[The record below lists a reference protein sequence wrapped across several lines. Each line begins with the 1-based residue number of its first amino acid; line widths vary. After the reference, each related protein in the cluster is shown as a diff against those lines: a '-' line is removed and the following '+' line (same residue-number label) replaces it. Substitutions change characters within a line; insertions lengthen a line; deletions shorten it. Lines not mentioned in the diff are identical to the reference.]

1 MIQGTITYRSVVAT
15 VVLTMLALL
24 ASACKSPTE
33 FDIPQHVDST
43 QVGDT
48 VISLASSNAFIS
60 PFTQTISVNGF
71 IFFHEVPLGK
81 DPTGS
86 FAGTFIRK
94 AGHTAIGIALNLQ
107 HDPAQSYYGT
117 AGFIPYQAVGLT
129 LNVPDMPVDSLS
141 IQTHSADESDGI
153 ATLTVAEYDPIGGV
167 IGVKSVPATAYVAT
181 SIVTVTGAPNGSPP
195 VQMIQ
200 IQIRLTST
208 YVDNSGGNVFFYRV
222 DGMLFI
228 PWP

>member
-1 MIQGTITYRSVVAT
+1 MTQETISYRSVVAT
-15 VVLTMLALL
+15 LVLTMLALL

-48 VISLASSNAFIS
+48 VIALASSTAFIS
-60 PFTQTISVNGF
+60 PFTQTIAVNGF

-86 FAGTFIRK
+86 FAGTFARH
-94 AGHTAIGIALNLQ
+94 AGHTTIGVALNLQ

-117 AGFIPYQAVGLT
+117 AGLIPYQAVGLT
-129 LNVPDMPVDSLS
+129 LNMHDMPVDSLS
-141 IQTHSADESDGI
+141 IETHSADESDGV

-167 IGVKSVPATAYVAT
+167 VGVKSVPATAYLTT
-181 SIVTVTGAPNGSPP
+181 STVTVAGSPNGSPP
-195 VQMIQ
+195 MPMIQ
-200 IQIRLTST
+200 IQILLTST
-208 YVDNSGGNVFFYRV
+208 YVDNFSGNVFFYRV
-222 DGMLFI
+222 DGALFV